1 LHLPPID
8 PDRQI
13 HRVSIAWL
21 SVAGRTSSRSCRDEG
36 VRPAVPR
43 ACDEVISAPSPA
55 GVGHAAACVITSVRP
70 WWKDRAVDTDD
81 FWELIEAARASA
93 VAGRPFHEVLADL
106 LAARAEQEILDY
118 QEKFDEAH
126 QALYRWDVWAA
137 AYLIG
142 GGCSDD
148 SFMDFRAGLIAQ
160 GRGWYQKAADS
171 PDSLAEH
178 PAVAAAARRP
188 WDNPLF
194 YEKVNYAASYAFQ
207 RVSGDDHAFWDALN
221 ARDESERT
229 PADMG
234 EDFDFGDE
242 QEMRRR
248 LPRLAALC
256 LGNNA
261 ALCRTGG
268 SAAGQITSY
277 HLPGNEPNR
286 QGGCG

>member
-1 LHLPPID
+1 M
-8 PDRQI
+8 
-13 HRVSIAWL
+13 
-21 SVAGRTSSRSCRDEG
+21 
-36 VRPAVPR
+36 
-43 ACDEVISAPSPA
+43 
-55 GVGHAAACVITSVRP
+55 
-70 WWKDRAVDTDD
+70 DTDD

-93 VAGRPFHEVLADL
+93 VAGTAFHEVLADL
-106 LAARAEQEILDY
+106 LAARTEQEILEY

-148 SFMDFRAGLIAQ
+148 SFIDFRAGLIAQ

-171 PDSLAEH
+171 PDNLAEH
-178 PAVAAAARRP
+178 PAVAATAGRP

-194 YEKVNYAASYAFQ
+194 YEVVNYAASRAFE
-207 RVSGDDHAFWDALN
+207 RVSGDEHGFWDALS
-221 ARDESERT
+221 ARDERDRT

-234 EDFDFGDE
+234 EDFDFDDE

-256 LGNNA
+256 LGDNA
-261 ALCRTGG
+261 ALCRTG
-268 SAAGQITSY
+268 SSEAAQRTS
-277 HLPGNEPNR
+277 HRSSGNDPNR
-286 QGGCG
+286 RSARTRGAAASRRDHCM